1 MIRQQRR
8 NRMNKSLLLSWLA
21 AVIATLGSLYL
32 SEVLHFIPC
41 TLCWYQRIFM
51 YPLAIILGVAF
62 YRNDKDIYRYTIP
75 LSIIGMMISGYHILL
90 QKVPYLQQF
99 EMCKTGVPC
108 SKDYLNLLGF
118 ITIPMMALTAFTMIT
133 ICLAILARSRK

>member
-1 MIRQQRR
+1 
-8 NRMNKSLLLSWLA
+8 MNKSLLLSWLA

-51 YPLAIILGVAF
+51 YPLAIILGIAF
-62 YRNDKDIYRYTIP
+62 YRNDKDIYRYTLP

-90 QKVPYLQQF
+90 QKVTYLQQF

-118 ITIPMMALTAFTMIT
+118 ITIPMMAFTAFTIIT
-133 ICLAILARSRK
+133 ICLAILARSRRHHSN

>member
-1 MIRQQRR
+1 
-8 NRMNKSLLLSWLA
+8 MNKSLLLSWLA

>member
-1 MIRQQRR
+1 
-8 NRMNKSLLLSWLA
+8 MNKPLLLSWLA

-51 YPLAIILGVAF
+51 YPLAIILGIAF
-62 YRNDKDIYRYTIP
+62 YRNDKDIFLYTLP
-75 LSIIGMMISGYHILL
+75 LSIIGMIISGYHVLL

-118 ITIPMMALTAFTMIT
+118 ITIPMMAFTAFTIIT
-133 ICLAILARSRK
+133 VCLVILTRSRKHHS

>member
-1 MIRQQRR
+1 
-8 NRMNKSLLLSWLA
+8 MNKSLLLSWLA

-51 YPLAIILGVAF
+51 YPLAIILGIAF
-62 YRNDKDIYRYTIP
+62 YRNDKDIYRYTLP

-118 ITIPMMALTAFTMIT
+118 ITIPMMAFTAFTIIT
-133 ICLAILARSRK
+133 ICLANLARSRK

>member
-1 MIRQQRR
+1 
-8 NRMNKSLLLSWLA
+8 MNKSLLLSWLA

-51 YPLAIILGVAF
+51 YPLAIILGIAF
-62 YRNDKDIYRYTIP
+62 YRNDKDIYRYTLP

-118 ITIPMMALTAFTMIT
+118 ITIPMMAFTAFTIIT